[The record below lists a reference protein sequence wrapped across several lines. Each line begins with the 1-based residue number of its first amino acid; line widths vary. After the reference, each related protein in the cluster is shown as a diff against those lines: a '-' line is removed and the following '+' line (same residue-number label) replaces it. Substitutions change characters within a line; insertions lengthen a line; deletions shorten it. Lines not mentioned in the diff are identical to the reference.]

1 MRKSAKRYPA
11 NEYVVSVNLGK
22 KYGKAFSDMMRAIGC
37 TQTMLATRLM
47 QPGLDAFIRERR
59 DATQSAAI
67 RAIEEGG
74 YVQIGLFGM
83 LEEEE
88 DDEPAGK

>member
-11 NEYVVSVNLGK
+11 NENVVSVNLGK
-22 KYGKAFSDMMRAIGC
+22 KYAKAFFDMMKAIGC
-37 TQTMLATRLM
+37 NQTTLALRLM

-74 YVQIGLFGM
+74 SVQIGLFGM
-83 LEEEE
+83 LEDE
-88 DDEPAGK
+88 DDASH

>member
-47 QPGLDAFIRERR
+47 QPGLDAFIKERR

-67 RAIEEGG
+67 RALEESSTI
-74 YVQIGLFGM
+74 QIGMFGM
-83 LEEEE
+83 LE
-88 DDEPAGK
+88 DDTDEN